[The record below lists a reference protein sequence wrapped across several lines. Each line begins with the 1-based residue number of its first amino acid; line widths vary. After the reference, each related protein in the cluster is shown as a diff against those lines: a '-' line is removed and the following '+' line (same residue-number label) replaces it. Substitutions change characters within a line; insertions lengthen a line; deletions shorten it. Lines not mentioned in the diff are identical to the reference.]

1 MVQSARKQDG
11 RTGLCFNNK
20 VVNNIFY
27 DCPNRIYLAHKKE
40 NIIDG
45 NLYDK
50 RNENY
55 SFILLYPQ
63 PSTVQNLMGWQS
75 FFGLDKHSTEAVIK
89 ADFDP
94 VTNQLAVSYEGELP
108 ERQIISGIMNG
119 KITSPDTGPFTVQPS
134 QNGSVIYDFKQK
146 FPFELK

>member
-1 MVQSARKQDG
+1 MTELPEGWKPPYVHGAAIRADCNDKLIIAHNFFGKVKLYAVCINMVQSARKQDG

-50 RNENY
+50 KNENY
-55 SFILLYPQ
+55 SFLMLYPE
-63 PSTVQNLMGWQS
+63 PSTIQNLMGWRN
-75 FFGLDKHSTEAVIK
+75 FFGLDKHSTETK
-89 ADFDP
+89 MTADFDSA
-94 VTNQLAVSYEGELP
+94 TNQLAKGH
-108 ERQIISGIMNG
+108 I
-119 KITSPDTGPFTVQPS
+119 
-134 QNGSVIYDFKQK
+134 
-146 FPFELK
+146 